1 MNSLAINSRGY
12 KVADNLPGSKLLN
25 EAKTKANKQIKDKKE
40 MKKLTINPSV
50 KTVAITLSLVTLFT
64 LGGFAGA
71 WVQRQFDAYV
81 DQAVHEA
88 VASQSKQ

>member
-1 MNSLAINSRGY
+1 M
-12 KVADNLPGSKLLN
+12 ADNLPGSKILKDSKS
-25 EAKTKANKQIKDKKE
+25 EAKQKIKDKKE

-50 KTVAITLSLVTLFT
+50 KTVAITLTILLIFT

>member
-1 MNSLAINSRGY
+1 MKNPYSEINI
-12 KVADNLPGSKLLN
+12 KDI
-25 EAKTKANKQIKDKKE
+25 KQQVKKDKKE
-40 MKKLTINPSV
+40 MKKLTVHPTA
-50 KTVAITLSLVTLFT
+50 KHVAITLSLVALFT

-81 DQAVHEA
+81 DQAVKQA

>member
-1 MNSLAINSRGY
+1 MKSNTLEGINI
-12 KVADNLPGSKLLN
+12 KEL
-25 EAKTKANKQIKDKKE
+25 KQQVKKDKKE
-40 MKKLTINPSV
+40 MKKLSINPSV
-50 KTVAITLSLVTLFT
+50 KTVAITLTILLIFT

>member
-1 MNSLAINSRGY
+1 MKNSLGSDLI
-12 KVADNLPGSKLLN
+12 AD
-25 EAKTKANKQIKDKKE
+25 AKKQAKQQIKDKKE
-40 MKKLTINPSV
+40 MKKITINPSV
-50 KTVAITLSLVTLFT
+50 KTVAITLSLVLLFT

-81 DQAVHEA
+81 DNAVKQA

>member
-1 MNSLAINSRGY
+1 MSKNTLEGINI
-12 KVADNLPGSKLLN
+12 KEL
-25 EAKTKANKQIKDKKE
+25 KQQVKKDKKE
-40 MKKLTINPSV
+40 MKKLSINPSV
-50 KTVAITLSLVTLFT
+50 KTVAITLTILLIFT